1 MTIERIVED
10 ILTYQEDNPHIALT
24 KKDIEDL
31 IEAFKQDI
39 INEVIKE
46 LEDKGG
52 RLI

>member
-1 MTIERIVED
+1 MIIERIVED

-24 KKDIEDL
+24 KTDIGDL
-31 IEAFKQDI
+31 IEEYKQDI

-46 LEDKGG
+46 LEDRGG